1 MKLKTKKLKENVI
14 SNDENKKKKNI
25 FKSFLKRKKKK
36 KPLNDEEL
44 KLSEQNTEKKKKKKR
59 KFKKG
64 IILSIIAVLGILF
77 LTLILAFSLYII
89 ISSPNF
95 DKNRLYKK
103 EATVIYD
110 KDGNELARVGKEN
123 RVLITYEQLPQVLI
137 DALIATEDSRFFQ
150 HNGFDAARF
159 AKASFGQILGN
170 SSAGGA
176 STLTMQV
183 IKNTYTSA
191 NASGIKGLVRKFTDI
206 YMAVFKLEG
215 SYTKEEIIEF
225 YLNSQWLGNDKSV
238 NYGGIYGVEQA
249 SQYFF
254 GKSVSDLN
262 LAEASM
268 IAGMF
273 QNPTYYDPFKYPE
286 RTQKRRTTV
295 LNLMVKH
302 GYITKEEKEEA
313 DRIPVAS
320 MLVSREEE
328 ATNDYQAFIDY
339 VLKDVQD
346 KTGINPFTKPV
357 KIYTTLDR
365 SIQTTLN
372 SLEKG
377 ELYNFPDDKVQ
388 FGMAITSVKDGSI
401 VAMSGGRNY
410 TAKGLNRATDI
421 KRQPGSTAKII
432 FDYGPYIEYLNGS
445 TYSLFLDDA
454 YTYKSGKKIN
464 NFDRGY
470 KGLMTMRRALVGSRN
485 IPALK
490 AFQAVAD
497 DNIENIRNFVHG
509 LGIDYGDE
517 GPYESASIG
526 AFDGVNPLQMS
537 AAYAAYGRG
546 GYYIEPYS
554 FTKVVDD
561 ETEKVYEHKYTKEK
575 VMSDAT
581 AYLITNML
589 VTAGNENVGGN
600 IHISGTDVAA
610 KGGTTS
616 ADKQKLK
623 ELNLPSSTTPDHWN
637 ITYSPSYAIAMWYGY
652 DNLKQG
658 YLTSSTGGK
667 VRRAVMAAVAKKVYP
682 KNERFKKP
690 SSVVAAKVELE
701 TFPAQSPSAFTPGDM
716 IITEYFKKGTEP
728 SETSQ
733 RYSQL
738 NNPTN
743 VTATVKD
750 MTITIK
756 WNAIPTP
763 SAIDINYLTDHFN
776 KYYDNHA
783 TKYLEKRINYNNSY
797 IGTLGYQ
804 VSIKNDDG
812 KETVLGFTN
821 NTNYVYTAQG
831 DKTNYTFIVRSS
843 YSIFKSNMSSGQ
855 SVTAKVTP
863 PKPVEVPPVE
873 KPEEQK
879 PTDQTQ
885 KPETQQK
892 TDQQNKNNEQQT
904 KPQTQQNAQP
914 AQKIEN

>member
-1 MKLKTKKLKENVI
+1 MKLPKIL
-14 SNDENKKKKNI
+14 SKKKNSDN
-25 FKSFLKRKKKK
+25 KLTVLKKNKQ
-36 KPLNDEEL
+36 LQTVNNNEEMP
-44 KLSEQNTEKKKKKKR
+44 KKKKR

-64 IILSIIAVLGILF
+64 IILSIIAFLGIVF
-77 LTLILAFSLYII
+77 LTLILVFSLYII

-95 DKNRLYKK
+95 DKNKLYKK
-103 EATVIYD
+103 EATVLYD
-110 KDGNELARVGKEN
+110 KDGNEFARVGEEN
-123 RVLITYEQLPQVLI
+123 RVLVTYEQLPQVLI

-159 AKASFGQILGN
+159 VKASIGQVLGN
-170 SSAGGA
+170 SNAGGA

-225 YLNSQWLGNDKSV
+225 YVNSQWLGNDKSV

-273 QNPTYYDPFKYPE
+273 QNPTYYDPFKYPD
-286 RTQKRRTTV
+286 RAQKRRTTV

-313 DRIPVAS
+313 DKIPVKS
-320 MLVSREEE
+320 MLVVREQDS
-328 ATNDYQAFIDY
+328 TNDYQAFIDY
-339 VLKDVQD
+339 VLKDVQE
-346 KTGINPFTKPV
+346 KTGINPFQTPV

-365 SIQTTLN
+365 SVQTTLN

-377 ELYNFPDDKVQ
+377 ELYTFPDDKVQ

-401 VAMSGGRNY
+401 VALSGGRNY

-421 KRQPGSTAKII
+421 KRQPGSTAKIL

-445 TYSLFLDDA
+445 TYSMFLDDA
-454 YTYKSGKKIN
+454 YTYKSGKRIN

-497 DNIENIRNFVHG
+497 DNIDNIRNFVHG

-526 AFDGVNPLQMS
+526 SFDGVNPLQMS
-537 AAYAAYGRG
+537 AAYASYGRG

-554 FTKVVDD
+554 FIKVVND
-561 ETEKVYEHKYTKEK
+561 ETEKVYEYKYTKEK

-581 AYLITNML
+581 AYMITNML
-589 VTAGNENVGGN
+589 VTAGKEGVGGN
-600 IHISGTDVAA
+600 FSVSGTDIAA

-616 ADKQKLK
+616 AEQSKLK
-623 ELNLPSSTTPDHWN
+623 ELNLPSGTTPDHWN
-637 ITYSPSYAIAMWYGY
+637 ITYSPSYCIAMWYGY
-652 DNLKQG
+652 DNLKEG
-658 YLTSSTGGK
+658 YLTSTSGGK
-667 VRRAVMAAVAKKVYP
+667 VRRAVMAAVGKKVYP
-682 KNERFKKP
+682 KNEKFKKP
-690 SSVVAAKVELE
+690 SSVVSASVELE
-701 TFPAQSPSAFTPGDM
+701 TFPAQSPSAYTPGDM
-716 IITEYFKKGTEP
+716 IVTEYFKKGTEP

-738 NNPTN
+738 ANPTGVSASAN
-743 VTATVKD
+743 GNS
-750 MTITIK
+750 ITIK

-763 SAIDINYLTDHFN
+763 QAIDIDYLTEHFN

-783 TKYLEKRINYNNSY
+783 TKYLERRLNYNNNY

-812 KETVLGFTN
+812 SETVLGFTN
-821 NTNYVYTAQG
+821 STSYTYVAQG
-831 DKTNYTFIVRSS
+831 DRSDFTFVVRSS
-843 YSIFKSNMSSGQ
+843 YSIFKSNMSGGQ
-855 SVTAKVTP
+855 TASVKIAAP
-863 PKPVEVPPVE
+863 
-873 KPEEQK
+873 QK
-879 PTDQTQ
+879 DDTLPSPDSNNQ
-885 KPETQQK
+885 
-892 TDQQNKNNEQQT
+892 QQNSDENKEENN
-904 KPQTQQNAQP
+904 N
-914 AQKIEN
+914 

>member
-1 MKLKTKKLKENVI
+1 MKLPKLNIKKKSQSGN
-14 SNDENKKKKNI
+14 NKKSAATTDGVK
-25 FKSFLKRKKKK
+25 
-36 KPLNDEEL
+36 
-44 KLSEQNTEKKKKKKR
+44 QTKKKR
-59 KFKKG
+59 KFKKSL
-64 IILSIIAVLGILF
+64 ILSIIALLGIAF

-95 DKNRLYKK
+95 DKNKLYKK

-110 KDGNELARVGKEN
+110 KDGNELTRVGQEN

-159 AKASFGQILGN
+159 VKASLGQILGN
-170 SSAGGA
+170 SNAGGA

-183 IKNTYTSA
+183 IKNTYTST

-238 NYGGIYGVEQA
+238 NYGGIFGVEQA

-273 QNPTYYDPFKYPE
+273 QNPTYYDPYKYPE
-286 RTQKRRTTV
+286 RTQKRRSTV

-313 DRIPVAS
+313 DNISVKS
-320 MLVSREEE
+320 LLVNRDLDK
-328 ATNDYQAFIDY
+328 TNEYQAFIDY
-339 VLKDVQD
+339 VLKDVEE
-346 KTGINPFTKPV
+346 KTGINPFKKPV

-365 SIQTTLN
+365 SVQTTLN
-372 SLEKG
+372 QLESG
-377 ELYNFPDDKVQ
+377 DLYTWPDDKVQ

-401 VAMSGGRNY
+401 VAISGGRNY

-421 KRQPGSTAKII
+421 KRQPGSTAKIL

-445 TYSLFLDDA
+445 TYSMFLDDS
-454 YTYKSGKKIN
+454 YTYSSGKSIN
-464 NFDRGY
+464 NFDRGF

-497 DNIENIRNFVHG
+497 DNIENIRTFVHG
-509 LGIDYGDE
+509 LGIDYGEE

-561 ETEKVYEHKYTKEK
+561 ETEKVYEYKYTKEK

-581 AYLITNML
+581 AYMITNML
-589 VTAGNENVGGN
+589 VTAGNESVGGN
-600 IHISGTDVAA
+600 IHISGTEVAA

-616 ADKQKLK
+616 ADKQRLK
-623 ELNLPSSTTPDHWN
+623 ELNLPSGTTPDHWN
-637 ITYSPSYAIAMWYGY
+637 ITYSPSYCIAMWYGY
-652 DNLKQG
+652 DNLKEG
-658 YLTSSTGGK
+658 YLTSTSGGK
-667 VRRAVMAAVAKKVYP
+667 VRRAVMATVAKKVYP
-682 KNERFKKP
+682 KNDKFKKP
-690 SSVVAAKVELE
+690 SSVVSAKVELE
-701 TFPAQSPSAFTPGDM
+701 TFPAQSPSAFTPSDL
-716 IITEYFKKGTEP
+716 IVTEYFKKGTEP

-733 RYSQL
+733 RFSQL
-738 NNPTN
+738 ANPTN
-743 VTATVKD
+743 VTASASGTTVS
-750 MTITIK
+750 IK
-756 WNAIPTP
+756 WNAISTP
-763 SAIDINYLTDHFN
+763 SAIDINYLTEFFN
-776 KYYDNHA
+776 KNYDNHG
-783 TKYLEKRINYNNSY
+783 TKYLERRLNYNNAY

-804 VSIKNDDG
+804 VSIKNDAG
-812 KETVLGFTN
+812 GETVLGYTN
-821 NTNYVYTAQG
+821 DTSYTYVTPG
-831 DKTNYTFIVRSS
+831 DKSEYTFIVRSA
-843 YSIFKSNMSSGQ
+843 YSIFKSNMSTGQ
-855 SVTAKVTP
+855 SVTVKITP
-863 PKPVEVPPVE
+863 TVPVQ
-873 KPEEQK
+873 PE
-879 PTDQTQ
+879 QTQ
-885 KPETQQK
+885 PIEPPQAE
-892 TDQQNKNNEQQT
+892 QNNN
-904 KPQTQQNAQP
+904 N
-914 AQKIEN
+914 

>member
-1 MKLKTKKLKENVI
+1 MKFPKLFKGK
-14 SNDENKKKKNI
+14 NKKTSSKVA
-25 FKSFLKRKKKK
+25 
-36 KPLNDEEL
+36 
-44 KLSEQNTEKKKKKKR
+44 SESKANSQQTGSKQKKR
-59 KFKKG
+59 KIKLKKG
-64 IILSIIAVLGILF
+64 LILSIIAVLGIMF

-95 DKNRLYKK
+95 DKNKLYKK
-103 EATVIYD
+103 EATVLYD
-110 KDGNELARVGKEN
+110 KDGNELARVGQEN

-159 AKASFGQILGN
+159 VKASIGQVLGN

-183 IKNTYTSA
+183 IKNTYTST

-313 DRIPVAS
+313 DSISVQS
-320 MLVSREEE
+320 LLVDRTEDS
-328 ATNDYQAFIDY
+328 TNDYQAFIDY
-339 VLKDVQD
+339 VLKDVEQ
-346 KTGINPFTKPV
+346 KTGINPFKKPV
-357 KIYTTLDR
+357 KIYTTLDK
-365 SIQTTLN
+365 SVQTTLN
-372 SLEKG
+372 MLESG
-377 ELYNFPDDKVQ
+377 ELYKFPDDKVQ
-388 FGMAITSVKDGSI
+388 FGIAITSVKDGSI
-401 VAMSGGRNY
+401 VALSGGRNY

-421 KRQPGSTAKII
+421 KRQPGSTAKIL

-445 TYSLFLDDA
+445 TYSMFLDDS
-454 YTYKSGKKIN
+454 YTYKSGKSIN
-464 NFDRGY
+464 NFDRGF

-497 DNIENIRNFVHG
+497 DNIENIRTFVHG
-509 LGIDYGDE
+509 LGIDYGEE

-561 ETEKVYEHKYTKEK
+561 ETEKVYEYKYTKEK

-581 AYLITNML
+581 AYMITNML

-623 ELNLPSSTTPDHWN
+623 ELNLPSGTTPDHWN
-637 ITYSPSYAIAMWYGY
+637 ITYSPSFAIAMWYGY
-652 DNLKQG
+652 DNLKEG
-658 YLTSSTGGK
+658 YLTSTSGGK
-667 VRRAVMAAVAKKVYP
+667 VRRAVMAEIAKRIYP

-690 SSVVAAKVELE
+690 SSVVSAKVELE
-701 TFPAQSPSAFTPGDM
+701 TFPAQSPSAFTPPDL
-716 IITEYFKKGTEP
+716 IVTEYFKKGTEP

-738 NNPTN
+738 ANPTN
-743 VTATVKD
+743 VTATASGT
-750 MTITIK
+750 TITIK
-756 WNAIPTP
+756 WNQISTP
-763 SAIDINYLTDHFN
+763 SAIDTAYLTDFFN

-783 TKYLEKRINYNNSY
+783 TKYLERRLNYNNAY

-804 VSIKNDDG
+804 VSIKNDNG
-812 KETVLGFTN
+812 TETVLGFTN
-821 NTNYVYTAQG
+821 SNNYTYVAQG
-831 DKTNYTFIVRSS
+831 DRTDYTFIVRSS
-843 YSIFKSNMSSGQ
+843 YSIFKNNMSTGQ
-855 SVTAKVTP
+855 SATVKVTP
-863 PKPVEVPPVE
+863 PEPTPVEPVQ
-873 KPEEQK
+873 PVTPGNLEQN
-879 PTDQTQ
+879 
-885 KPETQQK
+885 TQQ
-892 TDQQNKNNEQQT
+892 QSN
-904 KPQTQQNAQP
+904 
-914 AQKIEN
+914 

>member
-1 MKLKTKKLKENVI
+1 MKLPKLNIKKKSQSGN
-14 SNDENKKKKNI
+14 NKKSAATTDGVK
-25 FKSFLKRKKKK
+25 
-36 KPLNDEEL
+36 
-44 KLSEQNTEKKKKKKR
+44 QTKKKR
-59 KFKKG
+59 KFKKSL
-64 IILSIIAVLGILF
+64 ILSIIALLGIAF
-77 LTLILAFSLYII
+77 LTLILVFSLYII

-95 DKNRLYKK
+95 DKNKLYKK

-110 KDGNELARVGKEN
+110 KDGNELTRVGQEN

-159 AKASFGQILGN
+159 VKASLGQILGN
-170 SSAGGA
+170 SNAGGA

-183 IKNTYTSA
+183 IKNTYTST

-238 NYGGIYGVEQA
+238 NYGGIFGVEQA

-273 QNPTYYDPFKYPE
+273 QNPTYYDPYKYPE
-286 RTQKRRTTV
+286 RTQKRRSTV

-313 DRIPVAS
+313 DNISVKS
-320 MLVSREEE
+320 LLVNRDLDK
-328 ATNDYQAFIDY
+328 TNEYQAFIDY
-339 VLKDVQD
+339 VLKDVEE
-346 KTGINPFTKPV
+346 KTGINPFKKPV

-365 SIQTTLN
+365 SVQTTLN
-372 SLEKG
+372 QLESG
-377 ELYNFPDDKVQ
+377 ELYTWPDDKVQ

-401 VAMSGGRNY
+401 VAISGGRNY

-421 KRQPGSTAKII
+421 KRQPGSTAKIL

-445 TYSLFLDDA
+445 TYSMFLDDS
-454 YTYKSGKKIN
+454 YTYSSGKSIN
-464 NFDRGY
+464 NFDRGF

-497 DNIENIRNFVHG
+497 DNIENIRTFVHG
-509 LGIDYGDE
+509 LGIDYGEE

-561 ETEKVYEHKYTKEK
+561 ETEKVYEYKYTKEK

-581 AYLITNML
+581 AYMITNML
-589 VTAGNENVGGN
+589 VTAGNESVGGN
-600 IHISGTDVAA
+600 IHISGTEVAA

-616 ADKQKLK
+616 ADKQRLK
-623 ELNLPSSTTPDHWN
+623 ELNLPSGTTPDHWN
-637 ITYSPSYAIAMWYGY
+637 ITYSPSYCIAMWYGY
-652 DNLKQG
+652 DNLKEG
-658 YLTSSTGGK
+658 YLTSTSGGK
-667 VRRAVMAAVAKKVYP
+667 VRRAVMATVAKKVYP
-682 KNERFKKP
+682 KNEKFKKP
-690 SSVVAAKVELE
+690 SSVVSAKVELE
-701 TFPAQSPSAFTPGDM
+701 TFPAQSPSAFTPSDL
-716 IITEYFKKGTEP
+716 IVTEYFKKGTEP

-733 RYSQL
+733 RFSQL
-738 NNPTN
+738 ANPTN
-743 VTATVKD
+743 VTANASGTTVS
-750 MTITIK
+750 IK
-756 WNAIPTP
+756 WNAISTP
-763 SAIDINYLTDHFN
+763 SAIDINYLTEFFN
-776 KYYDNHA
+776 KNYDNHG
-783 TKYLEKRINYNNSY
+783 TKYLERRLNYNNAY

-804 VSIKNDDG
+804 VSIKNDAG
-812 KETVLGFTN
+812 GETVLGYTN
-821 NTNYVYTAQG
+821 DTSYTYVTPG
-831 DKTNYTFIVRSS
+831 DKNEYTFIVRSA
-843 YSIFKSNMSSGQ
+843 YSIFKSNMSTGQ
-855 SVTAKVTP
+855 SVTVKITP
-863 PKPVEVPPVE
+863 TVPVQ
-873 KPEEQK
+873 PE
-879 PTDQTQ
+879 QTQ
-885 KPETQQK
+885 PIEPPQAE
-892 TDQQNKNNEQQT
+892 QNNN
-904 KPQTQQNAQP
+904 N
-914 AQKIEN
+914 

>member
-1 MKLKTKKLKENVI
+1 MKLPKLNI
-14 SNDENKKKKNI
+14 KKKSQSGNNKNAAA
-25 FKSFLKRKKKK
+25 K
-36 KPLNDEEL
+36 
-44 KLSEQNTEKKKKKKR
+44 TEGVKQTKKKR
-59 KFKKG
+59 KFKKSL
-64 IILSIIAVLGILF
+64 ILSIIALLGIAF

-95 DKNRLYKK
+95 DKNKLYKK

-110 KDGNELARVGKEN
+110 KDGNELTRVGQEN

-159 AKASFGQILGN
+159 VKASLGQILGN
-170 SSAGGA
+170 SNAGGA

-183 IKNTYTSA
+183 IKNTYTST

-238 NYGGIYGVEQA
+238 NYGGIFGVEQA

-273 QNPTYYDPFKYPE
+273 QNPTYYDPYKYPE
-286 RTQKRRTTV
+286 RTQKRRSTV

-313 DRIPVAS
+313 DNISVKS
-320 MLVSREEE
+320 LLVNRDLDK
-328 ATNDYQAFIDY
+328 TNEYQAFIDY
-339 VLKDVQD
+339 VLKDVEE
-346 KTGINPFTKPV
+346 KTGINPFKKPV

-365 SIQTTLN
+365 SVQTTLN
-372 SLEKG
+372 QLESG
-377 ELYNFPDDKVQ
+377 ELYTWPDDKVQ

-401 VAMSGGRNY
+401 VAISGGRNY

-421 KRQPGSTAKII
+421 KRQPGSTAKIL

-445 TYSLFLDDA
+445 TYSMFLDDS
-454 YTYKSGKKIN
+454 YTYSSGKSIN
-464 NFDRGY
+464 NFDRGF

-497 DNIENIRNFVHG
+497 DNIENIRTFVHG
-509 LGIDYGDE
+509 LGIDYGEE

-561 ETEKVYEHKYTKEK
+561 ETEKVYEYKYTKEK

-581 AYLITNML
+581 AYMITNML
-589 VTAGNENVGGN
+589 VTAGNESVGGN
-600 IHISGTDVAA
+600 IHISGTEVAA

-616 ADKQKLK
+616 ADKQRLK
-623 ELNLPSSTTPDHWN
+623 ELNLPSGTTPDHWN
-637 ITYSPSYAIAMWYGY
+637 ITYSPSYCIAMWYGY
-652 DNLKQG
+652 DNLKEG
-658 YLTSSTGGK
+658 YLTSTSGGK
-667 VRRAVMAAVAKKVYP
+667 VRRAVMATVAKKVYP
-682 KNERFKKP
+682 KNDKFKKP
-690 SSVVAAKVELE
+690 SSVVSAKVELE
-701 TFPAQSPSAFTPGDM
+701 TFPAQSPSAFTPSDL
-716 IITEYFKKGTEP
+716 IVTEYFKKGTEP

-733 RYSQL
+733 RFSQL
-738 NNPTN
+738 ANPTN
-743 VTATVKD
+743 VTASASGTTVS
-750 MTITIK
+750 IK
-756 WNAIPTP
+756 WNAISTP
-763 SAIDINYLTDHFN
+763 SAIDINYLTEFFN
-776 KYYDNHA
+776 KNYDNHG
-783 TKYLEKRINYNNSY
+783 TKYLERRLNYNNAY

-804 VSIKNDDG
+804 VSIKNDAG
-812 KETVLGFTN
+812 GETVLGYTN
-821 NTNYVYTAQG
+821 DTSYTYVTPG
-831 DKTNYTFIVRSS
+831 DKSEYTFIVRSA
-843 YSIFKSNMSSGQ
+843 YSIFKSNMSTGQ
-855 SVTAKVTP
+855 SVTVKITP
-863 PKPVEVPPVE
+863 TVPVQ
-873 KPEEQK
+873 PE
-879 PTDQTQ
+879 QTQ
-885 KPETQQK
+885 PIEPPRAE
-892 TDQQNKNNEQQT
+892 QNNN
-904 KPQTQQNAQP
+904 N
-914 AQKIEN
+914 

>member
-1 MKLKTKKLKENVI
+1 MKLPKF
-14 SNDENKKKKNI
+14 KKKNTENT
-25 FKSFLKRKKKK
+25 KKTGKQK
-36 KPLNDEEL
+36 NTKLNS
-44 KLSEQNTEKKKKKKR
+44 KTSTNKQGKKKR
-59 KFKKG
+59 KLNKSL
-64 IILSIIAVLGILF
+64 ILSIVAVLGIAF
-77 LTLILAFSLYII
+77 LTLVLAFSLYII

-95 DKNRLYKK
+95 DKNKLYKK

-110 KDGNELARVGKEN
+110 KDGNELTRVGQEN
-123 RVLITYEQLPQVLI
+123 RVLITYEQLPQVLL
-137 DALIATEDSRFFQ
+137 DSLIATEDSRFFQ

-159 AKASFGQILGN
+159 VKASLGQLLGN
-170 SSAGGA
+170 SNAGGA

-183 IKNTYTSA
+183 IKNTYTNA

-273 QNPTYYDPFKYPE
+273 QNPTYYDPYKNPE
-286 RTQKRRTTV
+286 RTQKRRSTV

-313 DRIPVAS
+313 DSIPVS
-320 MLVSREEE
+320 SLLVNREQDT
-328 ATNDYQAFIDY
+328 TNEYQAFIDY
-339 VLKDVQD
+339 VLKDVEE
-346 KTGINPFTKPV
+346 KTGINPFQKPV

-365 SIQTTLN
+365 SVQTTLN
-372 SLEKG
+372 QLESG
-377 ELYNFPDDKVQ
+377 ELYTWPDDKVQ
-388 FGMAITSVKDGSI
+388 FAMAITSVKDGSI
-401 VAMSGGRNY
+401 VAISGGRNY

-421 KRQPGSTAKII
+421 KRQPGSTAKIL

-445 TYSLFLDDA
+445 TYSMFLDDS
-454 YTYKSGKKIN
+454 YTYKSGKSIN
-464 NFDRGY
+464 NFDRGF

-497 DNIENIRNFVHG
+497 DNIENIRTFVHG
-509 LGIDYGDE
+509 LGIDYGEE

-526 AFDGVNPLQMS
+526 AFDGVSPLQMS

-561 ETEKVYEHKYTKEK
+561 ETEKVYEYKYTKEK

-581 AYLITNML
+581 AYMITNML
-589 VTAGNENVGGN
+589 ITAGNEGVGGN
-600 IHISGTDVAA
+600 FHVSGTDIAA

-623 ELNLPSSTTPDHWN
+623 ELNLPSGTTPDHWN

-658 YLTSSTGGK
+658 YLTSTSGGK
-667 VRRAVMAAVAKKVYP
+667 VRRAVMAAVGKKVYP
-682 KNERFKKP
+682 KNEKFKKP
-690 SSVVAAKVELE
+690 SSVVSAKVEME
-701 TFPAQSPSAFTPGDM
+701 TFPAQAPSAFTPSDL
-716 IITEYFKKGTEP
+716 IVTEYFKKGTEP

-733 RYSQL
+733 RFSQL
-738 NNPTN
+738 ANPTG
-743 VTATVKD
+743 VTATATGTTVN
-750 MTITIK
+750 IK

-763 SAIDINYLTDHFN
+763 SAIDINYLTDFFN
-776 KYYDNHA
+776 KNYDNHA
-783 TKYLEKRINYNNSY
+783 TKYLEKRLNYNNAY

-804 VSIKNDDG
+804 VSIQNDAG
-812 KETVLGFTN
+812 GETVLGYTN
-821 NTNYVYTAQG
+821 ATNYTYITPG
-831 DKTNYTFIVRSS
+831 DKSEYTFIVRSA

-855 SVTAKVTP
+855 SVTVKVTP
-863 PKPVEVPPVE
+863 
-873 KPEEQK
+873 
-879 PTDQTQ
+879 
-885 KPETQQK
+885 
-892 TDQQNKNNEQQT
+892 NNEQVDNQHNT
-904 KPQTQQNAQP
+904 PEQNEQ
-914 AQKIEN
+914 NTGN

>member
-1 MKLKTKKLKENVI
+1 MKLPKKDRSKSKGNFLSKFINKFKKKKSENIDTNKKPKKRKKLK
-14 SNDENKKKKNI
+14 KN
-25 FKSFLKRKKKK
+25 F
-36 KPLNDEEL
+36 
-44 KLSEQNTEKKKKKKR
+44 
-59 KFKKG
+59 
-64 IILSIIAVLGILF
+64 ILSVIAILGIAF
-77 LTLILAFSLYII
+77 LTMILMFSLYII

-95 DKNRLYKK
+95 DKNKLYKK
-103 EATVIYD
+103 EATVLYD
-110 KDGNELARVGKEN
+110 KDGNEFARVGKEN
-123 RVLITYEQLPQVLI
+123 RVLVTYEQLPQVLI

-159 AKASFGQILGN
+159 AKASLGQLLGN
-170 SSAGGA
+170 SNAGGA

-183 IKNTYTSA
+183 IKNTYTST

-238 NYGGIYGVEQA
+238 NYDGIYGVEQA
-249 SQYFF
+249 SQYYF

-262 LAEASM
+262 LAEAAL

-273 QNPTYYDPFKYPE
+273 QNPTYYNPYESPE
-286 RTQKRRTTV
+286 RAQKRRSTV

-313 DRIPVAS
+313 DKISVES
-320 MLVSREEE
+320 MLVKKDEN
-328 ATNDYQAFIDY
+328 TNNDYQAFIDY
-339 VLKDVQD
+339 VLKDVQE
-346 KTGINPFTKPV
+346 KTGINPFQKPV

-365 SIQTTLN
+365 SVQTTLT

-377 ELYNFPDDKVQ
+377 ELYTWPDDKVQ
-388 FGMAITSVKDGSI
+388 FGMAITSVKDGSV
-401 VAMSGGRNY
+401 VAISGGRNY
-410 TAKGLNRATDI
+410 AARGLNRATDI
-421 KRQPGSTAKII
+421 KRQPGSTAKIL

-445 TYSLFLDDA
+445 TYTMFLDDA

-497 DNIENIRNFVHG
+497 DNIDNIRNFVHG

-526 AFDGVNPLQMS
+526 SFDGVNPLQMS

-561 ETEKVYEHKYTKEK
+561 ETEKVYEYKYTKEK

-581 AYLITNML
+581 AYMITNML
-589 VTAGNENVGGN
+589 VTAGNEAVGGN

-616 ADKQKLK
+616 AEQSKLK
-623 ELNLPSSTTPDHWN
+623 ELNLPAGTTPDHWN
-637 ITYSPSYAIAMWYGY
+637 ITYSPSYCIAMWYGY
-652 DNLKQG
+652 DNLKEG
-658 YLTSSTGGK
+658 YLTSTTGGK

-690 SSVVAAKVELE
+690 SSVVSAKVEME
-701 TFPAQSPSAFTPGDM
+701 TFPAQSPSAFTPADM
-716 IITEYFKKGTEP
+716 VVTEYFKKGTEP
-728 SETSQ
+728 SETSK

-738 NNPTN
+738 DNPTN
-743 VTATVKD
+743 VTATASG

-763 SAIDINYLTDHFN
+763 DAIDINYLTEHFN

-783 TKYLEKRINYNNSY
+783 TKYLEKRINYNNAN

-804 VSIKNDDG
+804 VSLKNADG
-812 KETVLGFTN
+812 SETTLGYTNGTSFT
-821 NTNYVYTAQG
+821 YVAQG
-831 DKTNYTFIVRSS
+831 EQTDYTFVVRSS

-855 SVTAKVTP
+855 TVTAKVAP
-863 PKPVEVPPVE
+863 SKPDII
-873 KPEEQK
+873 PEPDPNEN
-879 PTDQTQ
+879 P
-885 KPETQQK
+885 
-892 TDQQNKNNEQQT
+892 QNPDEQQT
-904 KPQTQQNAQP
+904 T
-914 AQKIEN
+914 

>member
-1 MKLKTKKLKENVI
+1 MKFPKLFKGK
-14 SNDENKKKKNI
+14 NKKTSSKVA
-25 FKSFLKRKKKK
+25 
-36 KPLNDEEL
+36 
-44 KLSEQNTEKKKKKKR
+44 SESKANSQQTGSKQKKR
-59 KFKKG
+59 KIKLKKG
-64 IILSIIAVLGILF
+64 LILSIIAVLGIMF

-95 DKNRLYKK
+95 DKNKLYKK
-103 EATVIYD
+103 EATVLYD
-110 KDGNELARVGKEN
+110 KDGNELARVGQEN

-159 AKASFGQILGN
+159 VKASIGQVLGN

-183 IKNTYTSA
+183 IKNTYTST

-313 DRIPVAS
+313 DSISVQS
-320 MLVSREEE
+320 LLVDRTEDS
-328 ATNDYQAFIDY
+328 TNDYQAFIDY
-339 VLKDVQD
+339 VLKDVEQ
-346 KTGINPFTKPV
+346 KTGINPFKKPV
-357 KIYTTLDR
+357 KIYTTLDK
-365 SIQTTLN
+365 SVQTTLN
-372 SLEKG
+372 MLESG
-377 ELYNFPDDKVQ
+377 ELYKFPDDKVQ
-388 FGMAITSVKDGSI
+388 FGIAITSVKDGSI
-401 VAMSGGRNY
+401 VALSGGRNY

-421 KRQPGSTAKII
+421 KRQPGSTAKIL

-445 TYSLFLDDA
+445 TYSMFLDDS
-454 YTYKSGKKIN
+454 YTYKSGKSIN
-464 NFDRGY
+464 NFDRGF

-497 DNIENIRNFVHG
+497 DNIENIRTFVHG
-509 LGIDYGDE
+509 LGIDYGEE

-561 ETEKVYEHKYTKEK
+561 ETEKVYEYKYTKEK

-581 AYLITNML
+581 AYMITNML

-623 ELNLPSSTTPDHWN
+623 ELNLPSGTTPDHWN
-637 ITYSPSYAIAMWYGY
+637 ITYSPSFAIAMWYGY
-652 DNLKQG
+652 DNLKEG
-658 YLTSSTGGK
+658 YLTSTSGGK
-667 VRRAVMAAVAKKVYP
+667 VRRAVMAEIAKRIYP

-690 SSVVAAKVELE
+690 SSVVSAKVELE
-701 TFPAQSPSAFTPGDM
+701 TFPAQSPSAFTPPDL
-716 IITEYFKKGTEP
+716 IVTEYFKKGTEP

-738 NNPTN
+738 ANPTN
-743 VTATVKD
+743 VTATASGT
-750 MTITIK
+750 TITIK
-756 WNAIPTP
+756 WNQISTP
-763 SAIDINYLTDHFN
+763 SAIDTAYLTDFFN

-783 TKYLEKRINYNNSY
+783 TKYLERRLNYNNAY

-804 VSIKNDDG
+804 VSIKNDNG
-812 KETVLGFTN
+812 TETVLGFTN
-821 NTNYVYTAQG
+821 SNNYTYVAQG
-831 DKTNYTFIVRSS
+831 DRTDYTFIVRSS
-843 YSIFKSNMSSGQ
+843 YSIFKNNMSTGQ
-855 SVTAKVTP
+855 SATVKVTP
-863 PKPVEVPPVE
+863 PEPTPVEPVQ
-873 KPEEQK
+873 PVTPGNQEQN
-879 PTDQTQ
+879 
-885 KPETQQK
+885 TQQ
-892 TDQQNKNNEQQT
+892 QSN
-904 KPQTQQNAQP
+904 
-914 AQKIEN
+914 

>member
-1 MKLKTKKLKENVI
+1 MKLPKFPKKKTGDLK
-14 SNDENKKKKNI
+14 SSSENKKNLNKENG
-25 FKSFLKRKKKK
+25 
-36 KPLNDEEL
+36 KPN
-44 KLSEQNTEKKKKKKR
+44 KKKR
-59 KFKKG
+59 KLKKG
-64 IILSIIAVLGILF
+64 LILSIIAILGIIL
-77 LTLILAFSLYII
+77 LTMVLAFSLFII

-95 DKNRLYKK
+95 DKNKLYKK

-110 KDGNELARVGKEN
+110 KDGNELTRVGQEN

-159 AKASFGQILGN
+159 VKASIGQILGN
-170 SSAGGA
+170 SNAGGA

-183 IKNTYTSA
+183 IKNTYTST

-273 QNPTYYDPFKYPE
+273 QNPTYYDPFKNPE

-313 DRIPVAS
+313 DSIPVAS
-320 MLVSREEE
+320 LLVDRSGNSNSE
-328 ATNDYQAFIDY
+328 YQAFIDY
-339 VLKDVQD
+339 VLKDVEA
-346 KTGINPFTKPV
+346 KTGINPFKKPV

-365 SIQTTLN
+365 NIQTTLN
-372 SLEKG
+372 QLESG
-377 ELYNFPDDKVQ
+377 ELYTFPDDKVQ
-388 FGMAITSVKDGSI
+388 FGIAITSVKDGSI
-401 VAMSGGRNY
+401 AAISGGRNY
-410 TAKGLNRATDI
+410 AARGLNRATDI
-421 KRQPGSTAKII
+421 KRQPGSTAKIL

-445 TYSLFLDDA
+445 TYSMFLDDA
-454 YTYKSGKKIN
+454 YTYKSGKSIN
-464 NFDRGY
+464 NFDRGF

-497 DNIENIRNFVHG
+497 DNIENIRTFVHG
-509 LGIDYGDE
+509 LGIDYGAE

-561 ETEKVYEHKYTKEK
+561 ETEKVYEYKYTKEK

-581 AYLITNML
+581 AYMITNML

-616 ADKQKLK
+616 ADKK
-623 ELNLPSSTTPDHWN
+623 ELERLNLPSGTTPDHWN
-637 ITYSPSYAIAMWYGY
+637 ITYSPSYAIALWYGY
-652 DNLKQG
+652 DNLKEG
-658 YLTSSTGGK
+658 HLTSTSGGK
-667 VRRAVMAAVAKKVYP
+667 VRRAIMAAVAKKVYP

-690 SSVVAAKVELE
+690 SSVVSAKVEME
-701 TFPAQSPSAFTPGDM
+701 TFPAQSPSAFTPADL
-716 IITEYFKKGTEP
+716 IVTEYFKKGTEP
-728 SETSQ
+728 SETST
-733 RYSQL
+733 RFSQL
-738 NNPTN
+738 DNPTG
-743 VTATVKD
+743 VSATANG
-750 MTITIK
+750 MTINIK
-756 WNAIPTP
+756 WNAIATP
-763 SAIDINYLTDHFN
+763 SAIDINYLTDFFN
-776 KYYDNHA
+776 KNYDNHA
-783 TKYLEKRINYNNSY
+783 TKYLEKRLNYNNAY

-804 VSIKNDDG
+804 VSIKNPDG
-812 KETVLGFTN
+812 TETNLGFTN
-821 NTNYVYTAQG
+821 ANNYTYVAQG
-831 DKTNYTFIVRSS
+831 DRTDYTFVVRSA

-855 SVTAKVTP
+855 TASVKVTP
-863 PKPVEVPPVE
+863 PAPVVVPPVE
-873 KPEEQK
+873 TPQQNQEQQEQT
-879 PTDQTQ
+879 PQQQTQ
-885 KPETQQK
+885 
-892 TDQQNKNNEQQT
+892 NQT
-904 KPQTQQNAQP
+904 N
-914 AQKIEN
+914 

>member
-1 MKLKTKKLKENVI
+1 MNLPKLKKKNNENSKKTGKKKSINIFSKIKNKKHGKKKLK
-14 SNDENKKKKNI
+14 
-25 FKSFLKRKKKK
+25 
-36 KPLNDEEL
+36 
-44 KLSEQNTEKKKKKKR
+44 
-59 KFKKG
+59 KG
-64 IILSIIAVLGILF
+64 LILSIIAILGIAF

-95 DKNRLYKK
+95 DKNKLYKK
-103 EATVIYD
+103 EATVLYD
-110 KDGNELARVGKEN
+110 KDGNELTRVGQEN
-123 RVLITYEQLPQVLI
+123 RVLITYEQLPQVLL
-137 DALIATEDSRFFQ
+137 DSLIATEDSRFFQ

-159 AKASFGQILGN
+159 VKASLGQILGN
-170 SSAGGA
+170 SNAGGA

-183 IKNTYTSA
+183 IKNTYTST

-262 LAEASM
+262 LSEASM

-273 QNPTYYDPFKYPE
+273 QNPTYYDPYKNPE
-286 RTQKRRTTV
+286 RTQKRRSTV

-313 DRIPVAS
+313 DSIPVS
-320 MLVSREEE
+320 SLLVNRDQDTSNE
-328 ATNDYQAFIDY
+328 YQAFIDY
-339 VLKDVQD
+339 VLKDVEE
-346 KTGINPFTKPV
+346 KTGINPFKKPV

-365 SIQTTLN
+365 SVQTTLN
-372 SLEKG
+372 QLESG
-377 ELYNFPDDKVQ
+377 ELYTWPDDKVQ
-388 FGMAITSVKDGSI
+388 FAMAITSVKDGSI
-401 VAMSGGRNY
+401 VAISGGRNY

-421 KRQPGSTAKII
+421 KRQPGSTAKIL

-445 TYSLFLDDA
+445 TYSMFLDDS
-454 YTYKSGKKIN
+454 YTYKSGKSIN
-464 NFDRGY
+464 NFDRGF

-497 DNIENIRNFVHG
+497 DNIENIRTFVHG
-509 LGIDYGDE
+509 LGIDYGEE

-526 AFDGVNPLQMS
+526 AFDGVSPLQMS

-561 ETEKVYEHKYTKEK
+561 ETEKVYEYKYTKEK

-581 AYLITNML
+581 AYMITNML
-589 VTAGNENVGGN
+589 ITAGNEGVGGN
-600 IHISGTDVAA
+600 FHVSGTDIAA

-616 ADKQKLK
+616 ADKQRLK
-623 ELNLPSSTTPDHWN
+623 ELNLPSGTTPDHWN

-658 YLTSSTGGK
+658 YLTSTSGGK
-667 VRRAVMAAVAKKVYP
+667 VRRAVMAAVGKKVYP
-682 KNERFKKP
+682 KNEKFKKP
-690 SSVVAAKVELE
+690 SSVVSASVELE
-701 TFPAQSPSAFTPGDM
+701 TFPAQAPSAFTPSDL
-716 IITEYFKKGTEP
+716 IVTEYFKKGTEP

-733 RYSQL
+733 RFSQL
-738 NNPTN
+738 ANPTG
-743 VTATVKD
+743 VTATATGTTVN
-750 MTITIK
+750 IK

-763 SAIDINYLTDHFN
+763 SAIDINYLTDFFN
-776 KYYDNHA
+776 KNYDNHA
-783 TKYLEKRINYNNSY
+783 TKYLEKRLNYNNAY

-804 VSIKNDDG
+804 VSIKNDTG
-812 KETVLGFTN
+812 GETVLGYTSS
-821 NTNYVYTAQG
+821 TNYTYTTPG
-831 DKTNYTFIVRSS
+831 DKSEYTFIVRSA
-843 YSIFKSNMSSGQ
+843 YSIFKNNMSSGQ
-855 SVTAKVTP
+855 SVSVNITP
-863 PKPVEVPPVE
+863 NA
-873 KPEEQK
+873 
-879 PTDQTQ
+879 
-885 KPETQQK
+885 ETNQN
-892 TDQQNKNNEQQT
+892 DNQQNNTEQ
-904 KPQTQQNAQP
+904 N
-914 AQKIEN
+914 